1 MLYIMI
7 TFVEIK
13 QIEIMKTKTLKNKVE
28 TMLIKNGNNIDD
40 VKEMLNLHFEQASKN
55 FTSVRTISEYIRTIY

>member
-40 VKEMLNLHFEQASKN
+40 VKEMLNLHFE
-55 FTSVRTISEYIRTIY
+55 